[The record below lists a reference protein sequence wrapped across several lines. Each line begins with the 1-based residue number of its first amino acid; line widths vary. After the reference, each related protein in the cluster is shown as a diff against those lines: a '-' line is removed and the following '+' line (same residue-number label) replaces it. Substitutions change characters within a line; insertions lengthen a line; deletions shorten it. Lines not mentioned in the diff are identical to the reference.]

1 MFESFKQMCKTA
13 KIACAVVA
21 FVLLFG
27 MVATLIVKNYLAFT
41 FAVIAIVFA
50 IACLFFKL
58 DALDDAQVND
68 TLNKLIETIKAELAS
83 LKKDNAVLETRV
95 TELAEQNEQ
104 LKRKRTPVQEVTPE
118 VQQAPV
124 QEDAD
129 DTLVRNANKVRNKAA
144 ALQQE
149 SAKKRGR
156 KKKE

>member
-13 KIACAVVA
+13 KIACAVVE